1 MKRLFAIG
9 IILLSLIGCGSRN
22 AQKSTESTSETNSDA
37 AVEVF
42 IFHAAQRCAT
52 CKAID
57 AVVAE
62 VLENDFSDD
71 LKAGKIV
78 LRDVDGSKPENRSL
92 VEKYEVYSTSLL
104 LDAGGTVTNLTKD
117 AFQYAR
123 SNPDKL
129 KEILRANISKA
140 L

>member
-1 MKRLFAIG
+1 MKQLFAIG
-9 IILLSLIGCGSRN
+9 ILLLSLVGCGGSN
-22 AQKSTESTSETNSDA
+22 VQKSTEPTLETNSDA

-71 LKAGKIV
+71 VKAGKIV
-78 LRDVDGSKPENRSL
+78 LRDVDGSKQENREL
-92 VEKYEVYSTSLL
+92 LTKYEIYSTSLV
-104 LDAGGTVTNLTKD
+104 LDAGGNVTNLTND

-129 KEILRANISKA
+129 KEILRATISKA

>member
-1 MKRLFAIG
+1 MKRLFSIG
-9 IILLSLIGCGSRN
+9 IVLLSLMGCGGRN
-22 AQKSTESTSETNSDA
+22 VQKSTESTLENSSDA

-71 LKAGKIV
+71 VKAGKIV
-78 LRDVDGSKPENRSL
+78 FRDVDGSKQENREL
-92 VEKYEVYSTSLL
+92 LTKYEIYSTSLV
-104 LDAGGTVTNLTKD
+104 LDAGGTVTNLTND

>member
-9 IILLSLIGCGSRN
+9 IVLLSLMGCGSRN
-22 AQKSTESTSETNSDA
+22 AQKSTESTSEINSDA
-37 AVEVF
+37 VVEVF

-52 CKAID
+52 CNAID

-71 LKAGKIV
+71 VKAGKIV
-78 LRDVDGSKPENRSL
+78 FRDVDGSKQENREL
-92 VEKYEVYSTSLL
+92 LTKYEIYSTSLV
-104 LDAGGTVTNLTKD
+104 LDADGKVTNLTND

-123 SNPDKL
+123 SNPNKL
-129 KEILRANISKA
+129 KEILRAAISKA

>member
-9 IILLSLIGCGSRN
+9 IVLLSLMGCGSRN

-62 VLENDFSDD
+62 FRRVRDEIRLKMQDFY
-71 LKAGKIV
+71 LTEI
-78 LRDVDGSKPENRSL
+78 NRN
-92 VEKYEVYSTSLL
+92 
-104 LDAGGTVTNLTKD
+104 NL
-117 AFQYAR
+117 
-123 SNPDKL
+123 
-129 KEILRANISKA
+129 
-140 L
+140 

>member
-9 IILLSLIGCGSRN
+9 IVLLSLMGCGSRN
-22 AQKSTESTSETNSDA
+22 AQKSTESTSEINSDA

-42 IFHAAQRCAT
+42 IIHAAQRCAT

-71 LKAGKIV
+71 VKDGKIV
-78 LRDVDGSKPENRSL
+78 LRDVDGSKPENMPL

-104 LDAGGTVTNLTKD
+104 MDAGGTVTNLTND

>member
-1 MKRLFAIG
+1 MKRLFPIG
-9 IILLSLIGCGSRN
+9 IVLLSLMGCGSGN
-22 AQKSTESTSETNSDA
+22 AQKSTELALESNSDA

-71 LKAGKIV
+71 VKAGKIV
-78 LRDVDGSKPENRSL
+78 FRDVDGSNPENRPL

-104 LDAGGTVTNLTKD
+104 INAGGTVTNLTND
-117 AFQYAR
+117 AFQYTR

-129 KEILRANISKA
+129 KEILRAAISKA

>member
-9 IILLSLIGCGSRN
+9 IVLLSLMGCGSRN

-57 AVVAE
+57 VVVAD

-71 LKAGKIV
+71 VKAGKIV
-78 LRDVDGSKPENRSL
+78 FRDVDGSKQENREL
-92 VEKYEVYSTSLL
+92 LTKYEIYSTSLV
-104 LDAGGTVTNLTKD
+104 LDADGKVTNLTND
-117 AFQYAR
+117 ALQYAR

-129 KEILRANISKA
+129 KEILRAAISKA

>member
-1 MKRLFAIG
+1 MKQLFAIG
-9 IILLSLIGCGSRN
+9 IMLLSLMGCGNRHAKNS
-22 AQKSTESTSETNSDA
+22 AESAAASNPDA
-37 AVEVF
+37 AVEVYV
-42 IFHAAQRCAT
+42 FHAAQRCAT

-62 VLENDFSDD
+62 VLDNDFADD
-71 LKAGKIV
+71 VKSGRVV
-78 LRDVDGSKPENRSL
+78 LRDVDGSKPENRAL
-92 VEKYEVYSTSLL
+92 VEKYEIVSTSLL
-104 LDAGGTVTNLTKD
+104 LDAKGNVTNLTHD

-129 KEILRANISKA
+129 KEILRAEISKA

>member
-9 IILLSLIGCGSRN
+9 IVLLSLMGCGSRN
-22 AQKSTESTSETNSDA
+22 AQKSTESTSEINSDA

-42 IFHAAQRCAT
+42 IIHAAQRCAT

-71 LKAGKIV
+71 VKAGKIV
-78 LRDVDGSKPENRSL
+78 FRDVDGSKQENREL
-92 VEKYEVYSTSLL
+92 LTKYEIYSTSLV
-104 LDAGGTVTNLTKD
+104 LDAGGKVTNLTND

-129 KEILRANISKA
+129 KEILCAAISKA

>member
-1 MKRLFAIG
+1 MKQLFAIV
-9 IILLSLIGCGSRN
+9 IMLLSLVGCGNRN
-22 AQKSTESTSETNSDA
+22 AKNSAESAAASNPDA
-37 AVEVF
+37 AVEVYV
-42 IFHAAQRCAT
+42 FHAVQRCAT

-62 VLENDFSDD
+62 VLDNDFADD
-71 LKAGKIV
+71 VKSGKVV
-78 LRDVDGSKPENRSL
+78 LRDVDGSKPENRAL
-92 VEKYEVYSTSLL
+92 VEKYEILSTSLL
-104 LDAGGTVTNLTKD
+104 LDAKGTVTNLTND

-129 KEILRANISKA
+129 MEILRTEINKA

>member
-9 IILLSLIGCGSRN
+9 IVLLSLMGCGSRN

-71 LKAGKIV
+71 VKDGKIV
-78 LRDVDGSKPENRSL
+78 LRDVDGSKPENRPL
-92 VEKYEVYSTSLL
+92 VEKSEVYSTSLL
-104 LDAGGTVTNLTKD
+104 MDAGGTVTNLTND

>member
-9 IILLSLIGCGSRN
+9 IVLLSLMGCGSRN
-22 AQKSTESTSETNSDA
+22 AQKSTESISEINSDA

-62 VLENDFSDD
+62 VLESDFADD
-71 LKAGKIV
+71 VKSGKIV
-78 LRDVDGSKPENRSL
+78 LRDVDASNPENRPL

-104 LDAGGTVTNLTKD
+104 LDAGEKVTNLTND

>member
-1 MKRLFAIG
+1 MKQLFAIV
-9 IILLSLIGCGSRN
+9 IMLLSLVGCGNRN
-22 AQKSTESTSETNSDA
+22 AKNSAESAAASNPDA
-37 AVEVF
+37 VVEVF
-42 IFHAAQRCAT
+42 VFHAAQRCAT

-62 VLENDFSDD
+62 VLENDFAEDVKS
-71 LKAGKIV
+71 GRVV
-78 LRDVDGSKPENRSL
+78 LRDVDGSKPENRAL
-92 VEKYEVYSTSLL
+92 VEKYEIVSTSML
-104 LDAGGTVTNLTKD
+104 LDAKGNVTNLTND

-129 KEILRANISKA
+129 KEILRAEISKA